1 MVKEYEKSVSTNKHI
16 IYTNT
21 CTKNQYKHVVNDHNE
36 YWNLQKQ
43 KSTVI
48 TSLIYF
54 LTRETTHPYV
64 SAVQDIAMTWLLR
77 NK

>member
-1 MVKEYEKSVSTNKHI
+1 MLLMIIMNNEIYKNK
-16 IYTNT
+16 
-21 CTKNQYKHVVNDHNE
+21 KAQFFP
-36 YWNLQKQ
+36 L
-43 KSTVI
+43 
-48 TSLIYF
+48 LIYF